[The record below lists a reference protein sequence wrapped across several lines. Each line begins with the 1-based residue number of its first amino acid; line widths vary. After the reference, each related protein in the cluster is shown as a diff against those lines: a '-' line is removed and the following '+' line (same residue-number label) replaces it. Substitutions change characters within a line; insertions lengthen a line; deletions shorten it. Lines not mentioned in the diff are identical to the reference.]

1 MKQSILAIHT
11 LLILLE
17 RNDLHFNTSIELPYQ
32 NIISP
37 THDPQ
42 NRSESQVHIFVHK
55 VIRWKQQK
63 ITMEIKMTSD
73 ACREKIT
80 LENYI
85 ALFFIYIT
93 INQI

>member
-1 MKQSILAIHT
+1 MPCL
-11 LLILLE
+11 
-17 RNDLHFNTSIELPYQ
+17 
-32 NIISP
+32 NIILP

-93 INQI
+93 INQNLSKGVSW